1 MKRKTLLIFVLGLL
15 ISGIP
20 LGVLSYYL
28 SCENN
33 KLKEYGSKIS
43 SSPISV
49 DLSISPFS
57 EPKGLG
63 SKAELTV
70 TVTSVWDVNNLSA
83 QIDLP
88 EGISFVS
95 GNLTWSGDLHE
106 NIPANFQAI
115 IEAANVGNWTIK
127 ATARWYLTSDSWY
140 GDIDRLCVSV
150 SEDEISV
157 LAECPER
164 LVLPPSFNET
174 GTSP

>member
-1 MKRKTLLIFVLGLL
+1 MKRKISLAFVLGLL

-33 KLKEYGSKIS
+33 KLKGYGSKIS
-43 SSPISV
+43 SSPISI

-70 TVTSVWDVNNLSA
+70 IVTSVWDANNISV

-88 EGISFVS
+88 EGFSFVS

-106 NIPANFQAI
+106 NIPTNFNAR
-115 IEAANVGNWTIK
+115 IEAAKVGNWTIE

-157 LAECPER
+157 LAECLER
-164 LVLPPSFNET
+164 PMLPPSFNET
-174 GTSP
+174 ETSP